1 MAAALRRIIVARS
14 QTKERAPNPSSA
26 EAVGAYFAICFCRAL
41 GNKTLIGE
49 GDAQVVTKAICSNK
63 VNMSIFGHVVADAQ
77 NVLHSF
83 FFFLTYVLHSF
94 LEDGNVILFL
104 ERLMERSII

>member
-1 MAAALRRIIVARS
+1 MAPALCRIIVARS
-14 QTKERAPNPSSA
+14 QTKEGAPNPSSS

-83 FFFLTYVLHSF
+83 FF
-94 LEDGNVILFL
+94 LFFF
-104 ERLMERSII
+104 